1 MKMAGTDWSQYM
13 PMMEKRKAFL
23 LAQPHED
30 VYIKAKDGLKLH
42 GVYFPG
48 DEKSNKLV
56 ICFHGYT
63 SHSLSDFI
71 GVSDYYIRKG
81 RNVIG
86 RSVQADIRLMEDTVS
101 ETHAVIVVRHIH
113 TPVDRYVFT
122 ITDKEST
129 CGTFINGE
137 NADFNTYV
145 IEDHT
150 RIRFGNSYECIFLRL
165 DTQFLNLKAAPGFA
179 AVKEDD
185 ASLIQ
190 EKNQMGNLY
199 APNNETTLI
208 AAKIS
213 KKPITATTKIE
224 PIIIYLSQNNHKN
237 YPLQRSLRYE
247 RRCVAPPEHKIGI
260 FVLEQTGNWHWEA

>member
-1 MKMAGTDWSQYM
+1 MSQENNNQIRNIYSASQSEDNSLKQFYTPTATNPDGSIKTNDMSAEKKTVVSNYGPMAASRIAPVKIEENHPAPPT
-13 PMMEKRKAFL
+13 ENLTATT
-23 LAQPHED
+23 AT
-30 VYIKAKDGLKLH
+30 KDTSTSAPLSVQIVKPVDDREIVGMLVSASNGGKIET
-42 GVYFPG
+42 FP
-48 DEKSNKLV
+48 
-56 ICFHGYT
+56 
-63 SHSLSDFI
+63 
-71 GVSDYYIRKG
+71 IRKG

-137 NADFNTYV
+137 NADFNTYL

-199 APNNETTLI
+199 APNKEKTDI
-208 AAKIS
+208 
-213 KKPITATTKIE
+213 
-224 PIIIYLSQNNHKN
+224 
-237 YPLQRSLRYE
+237 LRTVIHE
-247 RRCVAPPEHKIGI
+247 
-260 FVLEQTGNWHWEA
+260 

>member
-1 MKMAGTDWSQYM
+1 MSQENNNQIRNIYSASQSEDNSLKQFYTPTATNPDGSIKTNDMYAEKKTVVSNYGPMAASRITPVKIEQNH
-13 PMMEKRKAFL
+13 PAPPTENLTATT
-23 LAQPHED
+23 AT
-30 VYIKAKDGLKLH
+30 KDTSTSAPLPLSVQIVKPVDDREIVGMLVSASNGGKIET
-42 GVYFPG
+42 FP
-48 DEKSNKLV
+48 
-56 ICFHGYT
+56 
-63 SHSLSDFI
+63 
-71 GVSDYYIRKG
+71 IRKG

-199 APNNETTLI
+199 APDKEKTDI
-208 AAKIS
+208 
-213 KKPITATTKIE
+213 
-224 PIIIYLSQNNHKN
+224 
-237 YPLQRSLRYE
+237 LRTVIHE
-247 RRCVAPPEHKIGI
+247 
-260 FVLEQTGNWHWEA
+260 

>member
-1 MKMAGTDWSQYM
+1 MSQENNNQIRNIYSANQSEDNSLKQFYTPTPTNADGSIKTNDMYAEKKTVVSNYGPMAASRIA
-13 PMMEKRKAFL
+13 P
-23 LAQPHED
+23 
-30 VYIKAKDGLKLH
+30 IKIEENHPTSPAENLTATTATKDTSTSAPLPLSVQKIKPVDNREIVGILVSASNGGKIET
-42 GVYFPG
+42 FP
-48 DEKSNKLV
+48 
-56 ICFHGYT
+56 
-63 SHSLSDFI
+63 
-71 GVSDYYIRKG
+71 IRKG

-86 RSVQADIRLMEDTVS
+86 RSEQADIRLMEDTVS

-113 TPVDRYVFT
+113 TPVDRYIFA

-199 APNNETTLI
+199 APDKEKTDI
-208 AAKIS
+208 
-213 KKPITATTKIE
+213 
-224 PIIIYLSQNNHKN
+224 
-237 YPLQRSLRYE
+237 LRTVIHE
-247 RRCVAPPEHKIGI
+247 
-260 FVLEQTGNWHWEA
+260 